1 MTDEDFV
8 RQAIPRI
15 RQIASLDPAHRGW
28 RDIEEAEAVLAG
40 KPSMFPDIKSAAI
53 YFRSIYP
60 ETE

>member
-1 MTDEDFV
+1 VSDEDFV

-15 RQIASLDPAHRGW
+15 RALASTDPAHRGW

-40 KPSMFPDIKSAAI
+40 KPSMFPDLKSAAI

-60 ETE
+60 E